1 MTRPALMPAVMI
13 AAVAA
18 LLGLSACGVS
28 TDSRPQE
35 ISRSNVPEGLLD
47 GDTSSTN
54 GARAGQGGEA
64 TQVWFLQGESNDVTL
79 VARERTVRRPRTARG
94 VLEALL
100 LDGPNETE
108 RAFNITTAIPSS
120 TTLAA
125 PPELGENGVLVIDLS
140 HGLFE
145 VMGDELRN
153 AYAQIVCTATEVQG
167 VRAATFEIDGEPFEA
182 LDGNGR
188 STGRP
193 LRCEDYAGL
202 LEDAEG
208 SGSASSSSS
217 SSSSSDSSSS

>member
-1 MTRPALMPAVMI
+1 MTRPLAMI

-28 TDSRPQE
+28 TDSQPHE
-35 ISRSNVPEGLLD
+35 ISRSNVPDGLLD
-47 GDTSSTN
+47 GETSTTQ

-64 TQVWFLQGESNDVTL
+64 TQVWFLQGENDDLRL
-79 VARERTVRRPRTARG
+79 VARERTVRRPKTARG

-120 TTLAA
+120 TTLAG
-125 PPELGENGVLVIDLS
+125 PPELDDNGVLVIDLS
-140 HGLFE
+140 AGLFE

-153 AYAQIVCTATEVQG
+153 AYAQIVCTATEVRG
-167 VRAATFEIDGEPFEA
+167 VQAAEIEIDGAPFQA

-188 STGRP
+188 STSRP

-202 LEDAEG
+202 LEEPDG
-208 SGSASSSSS
+208 SSSSS
-217 SSSSSDSSSS
+217 RP